1 MIRALKSSWWL
12 HIPGMLAIAAMV
24 ALMAARRPWPSRA
37 PVHFDFYWNADRW
50 GSPWESSIFPV
61 LAIGILLAA
70 IWSST
75 VWATREDGL
84 KRFNLTLPLVVAPLG
99 GMMGVHFW
107 YWWNLPQLAGAGF
120 SKQKSR
126 AQGIQFT
133 NADGLPAH
141 HRSSPADRNR
151 LRHPRRPFAGQRGDA
166 VTST

>member
-107 YWWNLPQLAGAGF
+107 YWWNLPQLAGAGHAPGGWWWVGTCAAIVCAASTTLEIF
-120 SKQKSR
+120 RKP
-126 AQGIQFT
+126 
-133 NADGLPAH
+133 LPAI
-141 HRSSPADRNR
+141 P
-151 LRHPRRPFAGQRGDA
+151 
-166 VTST
+166 